1 MNDNNRNNDDNQ
13 SVHPQ
18 DGNQTRH
25 QDPYREQLF
34 ADPFA
39 PGSAST
45 MEPPPRLK
53 HSGIGIA
60 AFVLSLI
67 ALLMIVIG
75 IVIATVSVGNIGSDD
90 SLLQEIEQITG
101 SYGEGQ
107 EAEMGA
113 ELMES
118 EAFGSAI
125 AVFMIAG
132 ILLLGSL
139 AVAFIGL
146 ILGIVGVASRERRK
160 TFGIIGLVINALI
173 LLGTVGLVVISFS
186 IGAMGAI

>member
-1 MNDNNRNNDDNQ
+1 MNDNNRYDNDQTNQMQNNNQ
-13 SVHPQ
+13 SPDH
-18 DGNQTRH
+18 
-25 QDPYREQLF
+25 DPYRAQLF
-34 ADPFA
+34 TDPNA
-39 PGSAST
+39 SGSTTSL
-45 MEPPPRLK
+45 EQPPLK

-60 AFVLSLI
+60 SFVLSLI

-75 IVIATVSVGNIGSDD
+75 IVVAATSVGDLGSDE
-90 SLLQEIEQITG
+90 SWLQEMDRITN
-101 SYGEGQ
+101 SYGAGQ
-107 EAEMGA
+107 EAEIGA
-113 ELMES
+113 ALMES
-118 EAFGSAI
+118 ETFGSAI

-132 ILLLGSL
+132 IMLLGSL
-139 AVAFIGL
+139 ALAFIGL

>member
-1 MNDNNRNNDDNQ
+1 MNDDHRNDDNNQ
-13 SVHPQ
+13 SGHFQ
-18 DGNQTRH
+18 DNAQAPH
-25 QDPYREQLF
+25 QDPYRQQHF

-39 PGSAST
+39 PGSPGT
-45 MEPPPRLK
+45 MEPPRLK

-60 AFVLSLI
+60 AFVLSLV
-67 ALLMIVIG
+67 ALLMIAIG
-75 IVIATVSVGNIGSDD
+75 IVVATVSVGNIGSDD
-90 SLLQEIEQITG
+90 SFLLEMERIAG

>member
-1 MNDNNRNNDDNQ
+1 MNDNNRFDNDQANQNQIHDNNQAAD
-13 SVHPQ
+13 
-18 DGNQTRH
+18 

-34 ADPFA
+34 TDPYA
-39 PGSAST
+39 SGSTAA
-45 MEPPPRLK
+45 MERPPLK

-75 IVIATVSVGNIGSDD
+75 VVVAATSVGNLGSDD
-90 SLLQEIEQITG
+90 SLRQEMERITS

-107 EAEMGA
+107 EAEIGA
-113 ELMES
+113 ALMES

-139 AVAFIGL
+139 AIAFIGL

-186 IGAMGAI
+186 IGALGAI